1 VAETGGYFTPRREV
15 LKLTGNKTGIGKGKG
30 QLFAVEKLGIVD
42 EVLKHYKD
50 GIPATKMAN
59 IFAKKGIKIA
69 PLGINRWLGAQK
81 KSAAEK
87 RDVQNYQKY
96 EMMVINY
103 EQEITGILDE
113 VKEMKNYAKEE
124 KKLDSY
130 TKLVG
135 KLFQGLELLAKLMGD
150 IKPKGTVDIN
160 IFIKELNKQ
169 TFDTNKNMRN
179 SLFNADI
186 IDVEAEITE
195 DDKIHEDKLK

>member
-1 VAETGGYFTPRREV
+1 MAETGGYFTPRREV